1 MMQTTDAQWDIAPA
15 RSPLKAL
22 QIMRAECG
30 LFRMVMTITSCL
42 IAGFLFAGLLFL
54 RAPKVYK
61 SKCTFLVVDLPFA
74 RPSGA
79 IDAETER
86 ALVQS
91 LILSILNKN
100 IKSAVAGSLG
110 VSPDRIAFS
119 GVDRPLSL
127 KGHLPLANVEA
138 GAIKNSRLGSIT
150 VESQDAEFSADVAN
164 HILGE
169 LGLFNSIGWR
179 LHGMQSE
186 LNILKTQSDNLSQR
200 LAEVVSGAAK
210 SRQENMELESYLA
223 KKLPLYSYP
232 SFAQDSSMINLKT
245 QLMIVESQYKYLA
258 STSTRGPRLDGKKA
272 ELMIL
277 RNHLESMAMQLK
289 DALRSNYQIQNKQAE
304 SLQSDLERIF
314 KKSLALSEK
323 ASLLEHSFGDPVEM
337 RRLASDPD
345 LNARGPETNNVID
358 IVDKATPPTH
368 PTSPILA
375 LYMMAGGIL
384 GLVMGVGLLFLQEV
398 PEVRKIEESGRCP
411 SEP

>member
-169 LGLFNSIGWR
+169 LGLFNSIGGR

-258 STSTRGPRLDGKKA
+258 ATSTRAPRLDGTKA

-277 RNHLESMAMQLK
+277 RN
-289 DALRSNYQIQNKQAE
+289 QIQNKQAE